1 MPELPEVERLRLS
14 LLPHLLGARVERVAI
29 FREDVCECVGDGQVV
44 STSAAALLEGA
55 VINSLHR
62 RGKHLAIASAG
73 GPAIEVHL
81 GMSGQVLVQEGPL
94 PQLAEARATHTHVAW
109 SLRSGGVTRT
119 MIFRD
124 PRRFGGVWGF
134 ASFDQLRERR
144 WARLGP
150 DALEV
155 TGEHLFEHTR
165 GSVRSIKAALLDQS
179 LLAGV
184 GNIYADESLFAV
196 GVSPRRAC
204 GRVSREQCER
214 LAQAIRI
221 ILAAAI
227 ASGGSTLRDY
237 VDADG
242 KQGASQFAHK
252 VYGRGGEACVT
263 CAASLRSALVAQRT
277 TVWCA
282 RCQK

>member
-29 FREDVCECVGDGQVV
+29 YREDVCECVHGGEVV
-44 STSAAALLEGA
+44 PTNAFALLEGA
-55 VINSLHR
+55 GIDSLHR
-62 RGKHLAIASAG
+62 LGKHLAIAGAG

-81 GMSGQVLVQEGPL
+81 GMSGQVLVHEGPL
-94 PQLAEARATHTHVAW
+94 PEPSEAKATHTHVAW
-109 SLRSGGVTRT
+109 TLRSGGATRT

-144 WARLGP
+144 WGGLGP

-155 TGEHLFEHTR
+155 TGEHLFEQTR
-165 GSVRSIKAALLDQS
+165 GSTRSIKAALLDQS

-196 GVSPRRAC
+196 GVTPRRLC
-204 GRVSREQCER
+204 KRVSREQCER
-214 LAQAIRI
+214 LAQAIRV

-252 VYGRGGEACVT
+252 VYGRGGEACAV
-263 CAASLRSALVAQRT
+263 CGGVLRTATIAQRT
-277 TVWCA
+277 TVWCPT
-282 RCQK
+282 CQK